1 MLSQYESEG
10 KNKEYLNIANT
21 YHWKNPEVGFAKE
34 LSFIMVKIHRAVPE
48 KIEPVNA
55 KFISNNN

>member
-21 YHWKNPEVGFAKE
+21 YHWKNPEVRFAKE
-34 LSFIMVKIHRAVPE
+34 LSFMMVKIHRAVPE
-48 KIEPVNA
+48 KIEPVSA
-55 KFISNNN
+55 KFVSNNN

>member
-1 MLSQYESEG
+1 MLSQYESES

-34 LSFIMVKIHRAVPE
+34 LSFMMVKVHREVPE
-48 KIEPVNA
+48 DIEPISA
-55 KFISNNN
+55 KFVSND